1 MLRKIHISI
10 QRSAIDKKTTWPTSN
25 ADQEKKEANF
35 KEGEGVQ
42 VIFVYLGGISK
53 AFFR

>member
-10 QRSAIDKKTTWPTSN
+10 QRSAIDQKTTWPTSN
-25 ADQEKKEANF
+25 ADPEKKADF
-35 KEGEGVQ
+35 KEGEGVK